1 MISPK
6 IEDREF
12 QLSWTEYIHV
22 KDNQDKDW
30 AQLVLINLTR
40 KTIKLDN
47 ESIHALKQIVALD
60 GDLIG
65 CAQEFGLY
73 HFLMSL

>member
-12 QLSWTEYIHV
+12 QLSWGEYLHV

-30 AQLVLINLTR
+30 AQLVLENLKR
-40 KTIKLDN
+40 KTLIMDY
-47 ESIHALKQIVALD
+47 ESIHALNQIVSLD
-60 GDLIG
+60 GDLLG
-65 CAQEFGLY
+65 CSQEFGLY
-73 HFLMSL
+73 HFLMGL